1 MLFIVFVTTETVLA
15 LPLVSNQIYSSAS
28 TVPLLLPPSRFLAI
42 FVTMCDE
49 ILHTLKGSS
58 ADCNL
63 GVGVQHR

>member
-28 TVPLLLPPSRFLAI
+28 TVPLLLPPCRFLAI

-49 ILHTLKGSS
+49 ILHIFIQQFCRLQ
-58 ADCNL
+58 L
-63 GVGVQHR
+63 GVQHR